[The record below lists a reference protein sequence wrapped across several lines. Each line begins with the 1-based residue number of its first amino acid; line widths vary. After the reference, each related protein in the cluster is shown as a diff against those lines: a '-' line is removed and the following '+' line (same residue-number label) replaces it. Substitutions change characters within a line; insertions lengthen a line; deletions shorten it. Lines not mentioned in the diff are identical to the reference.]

1 MATFLDPFFQALRSA
16 RTSVTRTVGAG
27 GTAVYSGYVDNRER
41 NPELVGDRRWR
52 TFSELI
58 ANVSIVAASLRY
70 LVNLVSKAS
79 WTVIPPKDSGE
90 EGEELAE
97 LVEKI
102 LFKDMVS
109 PWHRVV
115 RRASLFKP
123 YGFSTQEW
131 TAVKREDGAIGFKDI
146 EHRPQWT
153 IQQWDLD
160 ETGTVHGVI
169 QRSPQTSREYY
180 IPRSRL
186 FYIADDTFTDSPE
199 GQGLLRHIAPT
210 AKRLQTLERLEVFG
224 FETDLKGIPIGRA
237 PYAALRKAV
246 KDKKMSETEFR
257 LAVDSIEQTVT
268 NHVRAPESGPMGLLL
283 DSLPYSSLDDAG
295 TPSSVY
301 QYSLELLKGEGASE
315 RFTAV
320 SAAIQRLT
328 REIARVVGTEGLL
341 LGESGAGS
349 LAMSK
354 DKSVTVGIH
363 ADSALTD
370 VAAAANKDVLNALW
384 LLNGWDPELKPD
396 LRPEKL
402 QHRDVTEVTQAL
414 RDLALAALSPE
425 DPATN
430 ALRELLGLPDQPV
443 IDVSLR
449 PMLGPDG
456 QPMLDEDGN
465 EMMEDP
471 RAPGAPVDPETPP
484 PGGLPP
490 GVPPG
495 APGVPGAPGAPEG
508 EGDGEE
514 AAPADADDTAPANK
528 PQDQQGSK
536 KPKPKKKGAPPPP
549 QE

>member
-1 MATFLDPFFQALRSA
+1 MATFLDPFFESLRRA
-16 RTSVTRTVGAG
+16 RTSVTRTVGTG

-41 NPELVGDRRWR
+41 NPDLVGDRRWK

-58 ANVSIVAASLRY
+58 ANVAIVAASLRY

-79 WTVIPPKDSGE
+79 WEVVPPEDGGDE
-90 EGEELAE
+90 AEELAE
-97 LVEKI
+97 LVRKI

-109 PWHRVV
+109 PWHRVI
-115 RRASLFKP
+115 RRAALFKP
-123 YGFSTQEW
+123 YGFSVQEW
-131 TAVKREDGAIGFKDI
+131 TAIKREDGAIGFRDI

-160 ETGTVHGVI
+160 ATGTVHGMI
-169 QRSPQTSREYY
+169 QRSPQDSREYY
-180 IPRSRL
+180 LPRSRVIYL
-186 FYIADDTFTDSPE
+186 ADDTFTDSPE

-224 FETDLKGIPIGRA
+224 FETDLKGIPVGRA

-246 KDKKMSETEFR
+246 KDKKMSEEEFR
-257 LAVDSIEQTVT
+257 LAVSALEQTVT

-301 QYSLELLKGEGASE
+301 QYSLELLSGEGASE

-320 SAAIQRLT
+320 SNAIQRLT

-354 DKSVTVGIH
+354 DKSTTVGIH
-363 ADSALTD
+363 ADSTLND
-370 VAAAANKDVLNALW
+370 VAAAANKDVINPLW
-384 LLNGWDPELKPD
+384 LLNGWDPELKPE

-414 RDLALAALSPE
+414 RDLALAALHPE

-430 ALRELLGLPDQPV
+430 AIRRLLGLPDQPV

-456 QPMLDEDGN
+456 QPMLDDQGN
-465 EMMEDP
+465 AMMEDP
-471 RAPGAPVDPETPP
+471 RQPGAPVDPENPP
-484 PGGLPP
+484 PGTT
-490 GVPPG
+490 PPG
-495 APGVPGAPGAPEG
+495 AQPAVPGEEG
-508 EGDGEE
+508 EDGEE
-514 AAPADADDTAPANK
+514 VDGKEAAPSNADDTSPANK
-528 PQDQQGSK
+528 PSEDQK
-536 KPKPKKKGAPPPP
+536 KPKASQRKAARKRG
-549 QE
+549 E